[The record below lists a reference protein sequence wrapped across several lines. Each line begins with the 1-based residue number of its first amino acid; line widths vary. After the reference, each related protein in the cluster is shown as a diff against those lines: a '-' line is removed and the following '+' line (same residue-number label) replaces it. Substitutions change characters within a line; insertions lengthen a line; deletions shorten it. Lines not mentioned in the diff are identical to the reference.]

1 LLFHSILNC
10 RAKMVIYFQYSGITT
25 KPGHNKSIRIVFD
38 DIKSSIISFEL
49 PIIAFYRVVDPI

>member
-1 LLFHSILNC
+1 
-10 RAKMVIYFQYSGITT
+10 MVIYFQYSGITT